1 MPSPMPLVEPVTSAS
16 FSTEEA
22 AVVAAMI
29 DIPAVYTRTRYPVPS
44 RLLQY
49 ACANIFRRRAHC
61 AIVSCPWP
69 ASLAMCAVVSAQR
82 QYSSVRE
89 QEMMFERSWKR

>member
-29 DIPAVYTRTRYPVPS
+29 DIPAVPGTVPGTLQAITIRMREYISAPCALRY
-44 RLLQY
+44 
-49 ACANIFRRRAHC
+49 C
-61 AIVSCPWP
+61 
-69 ASLAMCAVVSAQR
+69 
-82 QYSSVRE
+82 
-89 QEMMFERSWKR
+89 